1 MPRNNTDFVSG
12 LKRMGQALGY
22 YGYVPT
28 GDSFSNNVK
37 PGPAAKAANPVP
49 FTNNVRVIEKGPTN
63 PPTVGVRRMP
73 PAKGG
78 GGWRGGGG
86 GGGMFGMGKVNK

>member
-1 MPRNNTDFVSG
+1 MPRNNNDFVSG

-37 PGPAAKAANPVP
+37 PRPAGTVSNPVP
-49 FTNNVRVIEKGPTN
+49 QN
-63 PPTVGVRRMP
+63 PTVGIRRMP

-78 GGWRGGGG
+78 GGMRGGGG
-86 GGGMFGMGKVNK
+86 FGIGIGKVNK